1 MLHPDAPIVKLEDD
15 ALSRVEYAKGIAES
29 IAAYAPTDSVV
40 FGIVGPRGSGKSSLI
55 NLIVKSLEHHPH
67 SSPNLNDT
75 SIQHLRSH
83 EALAPRRDSL

>member
-1 MLHPDAPIVKLEDD
+1 MRKRPVLLHPDAPIVKLEDD

-55 NLIVKSLEHHPH
+55 STIPSGSTNHRL
-67 SSPNLNDT
+67 
-75 SIQHLRSH
+75 
-83 EALAPRRDSL
+83 